1 MLYRRFN
8 DDKTNM
14 SPGRFT
20 RVGVVTVLMS
30 HDLAGLVTTGAVQVL
45 ARQDGQVTQVTQV
58 GQSVSSTVTASASA
72 GRMSQLPD
80 RIPPA
85 SPRLHAISPPKVSWK
100 LETESFTLL
109 HLGGLINRPVQIVGG

>member
-1 MLYRRFN
+1 MLYRRFY

-14 SPGRFT
+14 SPGRFS
-20 RVGVVTVLMS
+20 RVGAVTVLMS
-30 HDLAGLVTTGAVQVL
+30 HDLARLVTTGAVQVL
-45 ARQDGQVTQVTQV
+45 AGQDGQVAQVR
-58 GQSVSSTVTASASA
+58 QSVSSTVTASASA
-72 GRMSQLPD
+72 GRMSQLPE

-85 SPRLHAISPPKVSWK
+85 SPRLQAISPPKVSSD

>member
-1 MLYRRFN
+1 MLYRRFY

-14 SPGRFT
+14 SPGRCS

-45 ARQDGQVTQVTQV
+45 ARQDGQVAQVC
-58 GQSVSSTVTASASA
+58 S
-72 GRMSQLPD
+72 
-80 RIPPA
+80 
-85 SPRLHAISPPKVSWK
+85 K